1 MSNDKLKSFIQ
12 GLDDINKDNLINI
25 KIPSLG
31 KNCKFKL
38 ISVAQHKELL
48 KSAFEGYEGVI
59 KSNIIFNDII
69 TNNCEKEDVDFS
81 LIDRSTILIKLREA
95 SISDNISIGK
105 NQYKLSS
112 LPVVEGLFES
122 NTITCNG
129 ITIETCIPSLE
140 RDTEVSKKLLN
151 DFTRLSDKEKETNGI
166 NLVLSYEIIKF
177 IKSISIGDDVF
188 EFNDS
193 NLYESKKIID
203 SLPLKLNNKVINFIT
218 KFRDF
223 ENEFL
228 TFEDGTLL
236 EIDVSFLSSE

>member
-25 KIPSLG
+25 KVPSIS

-48 KSAFEGYEGVI
+48 KSAFEGYEGII

-95 SISDNISIGK
+95 SISDNISIEK

-112 LPVVEGLFES
+112 LPSVDRSFEGS
-122 NTITCNG
+122 TITSNG

-203 SLPLKLNNKVINFIT
+203 SLPLKLNNKVVNFIT
-218 KFRDF
+218 EFRDF